1 MSDLGREVPR
11 DCRLQVFFARM
22 ARHRP
27 FTSFGDADQ
36 GITTI
41 LKAVEDELTDIPH
54 DPEAWKTDGRL
65 YPAQSDHWYNGPSYP
80 HVTQM
85 RTRGHSIFVSA
96 SGALEIW
103 DMRHLSLTFTK
114 CSKLD
119 LMEIRYQNPGSI
131 LFSKDDAEGRKV
143 WDNE

>member
-1 MSDLGREVPR
+1 MSALERNVPR
-11 DCRLQVFFARM
+11 DCRLEVFFARM

-27 FTSFGDADQ
+27 FTSLDDADR

-54 DPEAWKTDGRL
+54 NPKTWGKDRRL
-65 YPAQSDHWYNGPSYP
+65 YPAQKDRWYNNQGYP
-80 HVTQM
+80 LVTQM

-103 DMRHLSLTFTK
+103 DMRDVSLDFTT
-114 CSKLD
+114 CSKFEFT
-119 LMEIRYQNPGSI
+119 EIRRQ
-131 LFSKDDAEGRKV
+131 
-143 WDNE
+143 